1 MGTGRRDI
9 DGVSILAFR
18 AGSAPEPIAVPDKG
32 HEMLKTDYVFH
43 ATQEARELERLQMLE
58 RIFDPSTQRRMLAT
72 GLTTGWHCLEVGAGA
87 GSIVRWLEQRVGP
100 SGKVVAVD
108 TNPRFLRG
116 SGSSTIEIL
125 QGDICDMELPPAAF
139 DLVHA
144 RYVMIHIADYQT
156 AFERMLRCVKPGGWV
171 VIEEPDFQA
180 ARAVT
185 GPDEARAAFGRVSEA
200 IERMFTSLGMDH
212 ALGAKLPVLFRR
224 HHLDQVTVEHEGHLS
239 AGGDLIPQMM
249 KLSAEQLQAKYVAT
263 GLVTESDIEQ
273 YGRLADDPDFWAIY
287 YATVAVTG
295 WWQPQCGGR
304 TQG

>member
-1 MGTGRRDI
+1 M
-9 DGVSILAFR
+9 L
-18 AGSAPEPIAVPDKG
+18 PNKG
-32 HEMLKTDYVFH
+32 QEMLKTDYVFQ
-43 ATQEARELERLQMLE
+43 ATEEARELQRLQMLE
-58 RIFDPSTQRRMLAT
+58 RIFDAGTQRRMLSA

-100 SGKVVAVD
+100 SGKVLALD

-116 SGSSTIEIL
+116 SSSSTIEIV
-125 QGDICDMELPPAAF
+125 QGDICDTDLPPASF

-144 RYVMIHIADYQT
+144 RYVMIHIADYQK

-185 GPDEARAAFGRVSEA
+185 GPDDAKACFGRITEA
-200 IERMFTSLGMDH
+200 IERMFTSLGMDY
-212 ALGAKLPVLFRR
+212 ALGAKLPALFQQQD
-224 HHLDQVTVEHEGHLS
+224 LSQLTVEHEGHLS
-239 AGGDLIPQMM
+239 AGGDTIAQLM
-249 KLSAEQLQAKYVAT
+249 KLSAEQLRDKYVAT
-263 GLVTESDIEQ
+263 GLVTEADIEQ
-273 YGRLADDPDFWAIY
+273 YCRLADDPDSWAIY

>member
-1 MGTGRRDI
+1 M
-9 DGVSILAFR
+9 L
-18 AGSAPEPIAVPDKG
+18 PNKG
-32 HEMLKTDYVFH
+32 QEMLKTDYVFQ
-43 ATQEARELERLQMLE
+43 ATEEARELQRLQMLE
-58 RIFDPSTQRRMLAT
+58 RIFDAGTQRCMLTA

-100 SGKVVAVD
+100 SGKVVALD

-116 SGSSTIEIL
+116 SGSSTIEIV
-125 QGDICDMELPPAAF
+125 QGDICDTELPLAMF

-144 RYVMIHIADYQT
+144 RYVMIHIADYRK

-185 GPDEARAAFGRVSEA
+185 GPDEAKASFARVTDA
-200 IERMFTSLGMDH
+200 IERMFTSLGMDY
-212 ALGAKLPVLFRR
+212 ALGAKLPALFQQ
-224 HHLDQVTVEHEGHLS
+224 HDLSHLTVEHEGHLS
-239 AGGDLIPQMM
+239 AGGGTIAQLM
-249 KLSAEQLQAKYVAT
+249 KLSAEQLRDRYVAT
-263 GLVTESDIEQ
+263 GLVTEADIEQ
-273 YGRLADDPDFWAIY
+273 YCRLADDPDSWAIY

-295 WWQPQCGGR
+295 WWQPQCGGS

>member
-1 MGTGRRDI
+1 
-9 DGVSILAFR
+9 
-18 AGSAPEPIAVPDKG
+18 
-32 HEMLKTDYVFH
+32 MLKTDYVFH
-43 ATQEARELERLQMLE
+43 ATEEARELERLQMLE
-58 RIFDPSTQRRMLAT
+58 RIFDPGTQRRMLAT

-125 QGDICDMELPPAAF
+125 QGDICDMEFPPAAF

-180 ARAVT
+180 ARAVA

-212 ALGAKLPVLFRR
+212 ALGAKLPVLF
-224 HHLDQVTVEHEGHLS
+224 LS
-239 AGGDLIPQMM
+239 LIH
-249 KLSAEQLQAKYVAT
+249 
-263 GLVTESDIEQ
+263 I
-273 YGRLADDPDFWAIY
+273 
-287 YATVAVTG
+287 
-295 WWQPQCGGR
+295 
-304 TQG
+304 

>member
-1 MGTGRRDI
+1 
-9 DGVSILAFR
+9 
-18 AGSAPEPIAVPDKG
+18 
-32 HEMLKTDYVFH
+32 MLKTDYVFQ
-43 ATQEARELERLQMLE
+43 ATEEARELQRLQMLE
-58 RIFDPSTQRRMLAT
+58 RIFDVGTQRRMLAT

-100 SGKVVAVD
+100 SGKVVALD

-116 SGSSTIEIL
+116 SSTSTIDIL
-125 QGDICDMELPPAAF
+125 QGDICDTDLPLAMF

-144 RYVMIHIADYQT
+144 RYVMIHIADYQK

-171 VIEEPDFQA
+171 VIEEPDFEA

-185 GPDEARAAFGRVSEA
+185 AADDARASFARVSAA

-212 ALGAKLPVLFRR
+212 ALGAKLPAIFQRQDLS
-224 HHLDQVTVEHEGHLS
+224 HLRVEHEGHLS
-239 AGGDLIPQMM
+239 PGGGAIAQLM
-249 KLSAEQLQAKYVAT
+249 KLSAEQLREKYVAT
-263 GLVTESDIEQ
+263 GLVTEADIEQ
-273 YGRLADDPDFWAIY
+273 YCRLADDPDSWAIY

-295 WWQPQCGGR
+295 WWQPQCGGS